1 MQKRRAMS
9 TTAVVTALASAWLV
23 APAAPAS
30 AAPAAPGGLT
40 PVVSPR
46 TGGTVKLFD
55 TPRRAASRT
64 AVAQGVAPTVPK
76 GTGPV
81 RNAAQVPFSISDR
94 IQAKV
99 NVGSGNL
106 LITSTELT
114 LPGVAANVTVGAAFN
129 SLLLGTDLPQ
139 GAHGPGW
146 RTRAGMDVRLV
157 KADDGSVTYAA
168 ADGVVGKFTVLGSGY
183 KTPVEFKAV
192 LAKDGTGWKLTEH
205 GGKRLYFDSAGLLT
219 KTLDRNDNATTYTY
233 ASGKLSKVTS
243 DRGNGSVRSAVPT
256 YTGNQITKYR
266 QTADDGAWREV
277 SYQYDSA
284 NRLTTIQSATWRKTS
299 FDYNSAGDLVKIT
312 AMDNS
317 FHTFTYDGQHR
328 VTSVTQVTNVPTM
341 TGSTTRFAYP
351 TSSQTLVADARQ
363 DLGQAVAAVPHST
376 YDLNSDK
383 KVTKVTDPAGNERST
398 SYTPFGDVA
407 GTVSP
412 EGGTV
417 TNTYGANGGESLTK
431 SDSPTGASASA
442 AYTGVASQTNPT
454 ANFQPSSSIDTQ
466 ANSSTYTY
474 NGTGNRTSTKDAL
487 AADAKV
493 DYNTDGTVK
502 SSTDPGNGTNATT
515 YGYDANKQ
523 VIKLTP
529 PTGNGLVAKT
539 FSYDNFGRLK
549 TVNDGCVTTY
559 EYSLDDRVT
568 KISHSGCAAAGD
580 VVYEYGGSGNL
591 IKRTDAS
598 GVTTYLY
605 DTLNR
610 LRERTTGAETLS
622 YVPDAVGNLVKLTDG
637 RGTTQYYYNTRN
649 LLVRMDTAGG
659 TRYNFLYDNNGN
671 RTTTYFATDNTNS
684 VWAMKTTTTY
694 DKSDRPLRVTTKR
707 FSSSPATVSDI
718 TYCYAK
724 YVAGQGCSTAKTDDT
739 GLRQW
744 QKDESTGTVTQF
756 SYDKGNRL
764 TKATNVGGKTYEYAY
779 DTNGNRTSV
788 KVDASTTQ
796 SLTFNSANQIT
807 TTNNTYDGRGSQT
820 KSSAPAVTTLGYNGL
835 KQMTTA
841 GTGSYTY
848 AGADQVELTSGNGTT
863 MVFGRQDQYGV
874 PALQSYRNGSGTV
887 YVERDGIG
895 SLLGLRI
902 NNRDYAYVLDGQG
915 SPIAVVSSDG
925 TTVATYRYDPYGV
938 VTSSDEYYLGQTNI
952 LRYAGGIYDPAT
964 KYTKFGQ
971 RWYNPAHGR
980 FTQQDN
986 LSFIGNPANGNR
998 YAYAADNPIG
1008 NIDPT
1013 GQDSESFGFEICY
1026 VLCAGLA
1033 YEWDDEGNQGITGSI
1048 GTGAGA
1054 SVSYQKGSGNV
1065 EDGGG
1070 VYGQC
1075 ALGAISA
1082 GAEVDWEGES
1092 DYNGGVSSGGTGC
1105 SAGFQGTVAF

>member
-1 MQKRRAMS
+1 MQKRRS
-9 TTAVVTALASAWLV
+9 IAVATVLATVASAWL
-23 APAAPAS
+23 ASPAAPARA
-30 AAPAAPGGLT
+30 AAPAGSTSLT

-46 TGGTVKLFD
+46 SGDTVKLFD
-55 TPRRAASRT
+55 TPRRANRT
-64 AVAQGVAPTVPK
+64 FLAQGAAPTVPK

-81 RNAAQVPFSISDR
+81 RNATQVPFSISDR
-94 IQAKV
+94 LQAKV

-106 LITSTELT
+106 LLTSSELT
-114 LPGVAANVTVGAAFN
+114 LPGVAGNVTIGAAFN
-129 SLLLGTDLPQ
+129 SLLVGTDLPQ

-146 RTRAGMDVRLV
+146 RTRAGIDVRLV

-205 GGKRLYFDSAGLLT
+205 GGKRLYFDSSGLLT

-243 DRGNGSVRSAVPT
+243 DRGNGTVRSAVPT

-266 QTADDGAWREV
+266 QTGDDGAWREV

-284 NRLTTIQSATWRKTS
+284 SRLTTIQSATWRKVL

-317 FHTFTYDGQHR
+317 FTTFTYDGQHR

-363 DLGQAVAAVPHST
+363 DLGQPVASVPHLT

-383 KVTKVTDPAGNERST
+383 KVTKVTDTANNERET

-417 TNTYGANGGESLTK
+417 ANTYGANSGESLTK
-431 SDSPTGASASA
+431 SASPTGASASA
-442 AYTGVASQTNPT
+442 AYAGVASSTNPT

-466 ANSSTYTY
+466 NNGSTYTY
-474 NGTGNRTSTKDAL
+474 NGVGNRTSAKDAL
-487 AADAKV
+487 AAEAKV
-493 DYNTDGTVK
+493 DYNSDGTVK
-502 SSTDPGNGTNATT
+502 SSTHPGNGTNATT
-515 YGYDANKQ
+515 YSYDANKQ
-523 VIKLTP
+523 VTKLTP

-539 FSYDNFGRLK
+539 FAYDNFGRLK

-559 EYSLDDRVT
+559 EYSLDDRISKV
-568 KISHSGCAAAGD
+568 SHSGCGTAGE
-580 VVYEYGGSGNL
+580 VTFEHGGSGNL
-591 IKRTDAS
+591 IKRTDVT

-610 LRERTTGAETLS
+610 LRQRTTPTETLS

-637 RGTTQYYYNTRN
+637 RGTTQYYYNARN
-649 LLVRMDTAGG
+649 LLVRTDTAGG
-659 TRYNFLYDNNGN
+659 TRYNFLYDKNGN
-671 RTTTYFATDNTNS
+671 RTTTYFATDETNS
-684 VWAMKTTTTY
+684 TWAMKTTTTY

-718 TYCYAK
+718 TYCYAR
-724 YVAGQGCSTAKTDDT
+724 YVSGQGCSTDKADDT

-744 QKDESTGTVTQF
+744 QKDEATGTVSQF

-764 TKATNVGGKTYEYAY
+764 TKATNIGGKTYEYAY
-779 DTNGNRTSV
+779 DTNGSRTTV
-788 KVDASTTQ
+788 KVDGSTTQ

-807 TTNNTYDGRGSQT
+807 SANNTYDGRGSQT
-820 KSSAPAVTTLGYNGL
+820 KSSAPAVTTMGYNGL

-841 GTGSYTY
+841 GSGSYAY
-848 AGADQVELTSGNGTT
+848 AGADQVELTTGNGTT
-863 MVFGRQDQYGV
+863 MVYGQEDQYGV
-874 PALQSYRNGSGTV
+874 PALQSYRNGTGTV
-887 YVERDGIG
+887 FVERDGTG
-895 SLLGLRI
+895 SLLGLRT

-915 SPIAVVSSDG
+915 SPIAVIGSDG
-925 TTVATYRYDPYGV
+925 TTVATYRYDPYGTI
-938 VTSSDEYYLGQTNI
+938 TSSDEYYLGQTNI
-952 LRYAGGIYDPAT
+952 LRFAGGVYDSGSR
-964 KYTKFGQ
+964 YTKFGQ
-971 RWYNPAHGR
+971 RWYNAAHGR
-980 FTQQDN
+980 FTQQDS

-998 YAYAADNPIG
+998 YAYAGDNPIG

-1013 GQDSESFGFEICY
+1013 GQDSESIGFEICY
-1026 VLCAGLA
+1026 VLCAGLS
-1033 YEWDDEGNQGITGSI
+1033 YEWDDEGNQGVTGTI

-1054 SVSYQKGSGNV
+1054 SVGYQKGSGNV

-1075 ALGAISA
+1075 SLGGFSA
-1082 GAEVDWEGES
+1082 GAEVDWQGES
-1092 DYNGGVSSGGTGC
+1092 DYNGGVGSGGTGC
-1105 SAGFQGTVAF
+1105 STGFQGTYAF